1 MLVINVQLCWTVSVM
16 FLSFV
21 VTIIQKSGCLCLDCD
36 S

>member
-21 VTIIQKSGCLCLDCD
+21 LWLLLYRREAFVFRL
-36 S
+36 

>member
-21 VTIIQKSGCLCLDCD
+21 VTIIQKNAFVFRL
-36 S
+36 

>member
-21 VTIIQKSGCLCLDCD
+21 VTIIQKNGVCV
-36 S
+36 

>member
-21 VTIIQKSGCLCLDCD
+21 VTIIQKSGVCLDCD

>member
-21 VTIIQKSGCLCLDCD
+21 VTIIQKRGIYV
-36 S
+36 

>member
-21 VTIIQKSGCLCLDCD
+21 VTIILFVFRL
-36 S
+36 